1 MRRRRGLLLM
11 RPASSAM
18 SSFGFARMMSRTDTN
33 NDSISS
39 CNGTDR
45 ERGELSQR
53 VGSEAKCREL
63 SQKLMCRELSQKLK
77 CREPSQ
83 ELKCRELNQKLMCR
97 ELSQELKCRK
107 LSQKLKCREL
117 SRKLIQNKLSEGAEA
132 L

>member
-63 SQKLMCRELSQKLK
+63 SQKLMCRELG
-77 CREPSQ
+77 
-83 ELKCRELNQKLMCR
+83 
-97 ELSQELKCRK
+97 QELKCRK

-117 SRKLIQNKLSEGAEA
+117 SWKLIQNKLSEGAEA
-132 L
+132 QGAE